1 MKRRLDEGS
10 PWDPV
15 VGGVLVRLSG
25 DVGLRRAALG
35 MLEGHAGLTLGQ
47 VSGAWVV
54 VVLEARNAGEARD
67 LHAWLW
73 TVPGVEWVEVVSVEF
88 PGPGLED
95 MDPAADTAMTMAMA
109 NQEARV

>member
-1 MKRRLDEGS
+1 MKRRQDEGG

-25 DVGLRRAALG
+25 DGGLRRAALG
-35 MLEGHAGLTLGQ
+35 MLEGHPGVTLGQ

-54 VVLEARNAGEARD
+54 VVLEAGNASEARD

-88 PGPGLED
+88 PGPGLEG
-95 MDPAADTAMTMAMA
+95 AERTVATAMTMA